1 MGSYL
6 SKRNTKIIMEKF
18 FTNPGLVSIGEM
30 IFQNLDYQSL
40 VMSQNVCQTWEV
52 ILDNPQF
59 WIKSF
64 LNPKIQ
70 QDDNSRRI
78 SNIEIT
84 SVTWKKLFEKTHYT
98 CNNTYSWEYLH
109 WKKLIIETVG
119 FSDEDNPCILKSNV
133 LNVLVEQKRT
143 ENGFRNPLYMAL
155 KVNDKDLIHYLLLS
169 FLENY
174 YFSQNNTCHTN
185 R

>member
-1 MGSYL
+1 
-6 SKRNTKIIMEKF
+6 MEKF

-40 VMSQNVCQTWEV
+40 VMCQNVCHSWKM

-64 LNPKIQ
+64 LNPNIQ

-98 CNNTYSWEYLH
+98 CNNTDSWEYLH

-119 FSDEDNPCILKSNV
+119 FSDEGNPSILKSNV
-133 LNVLVEQKRT
+133 LKVLVEQKRT

-174 YFSQNNTCHTN
+174 YFSQTSTCHTN
-185 R
+185 M

>member
-1 MGSYL
+1 
-6 SKRNTKIIMEKF
+6 MEKF

-40 VMSQNVCQTWEV
+40 VMCQNVCHSWKM

-70 QDDNSRRI
+70 QDDNSRSI

-84 SVTWKKLFEKTHYT
+84 SVTWKNLFEKTYYT
-98 CNNTYSWEYLH
+98 CNNTNS
-109 WKKLIIETVG
+109 
-119 FSDEDNPCILKSNV
+119 
-133 LNVLVEQKRT
+133 
-143 ENGFRNPLYMAL
+143 
-155 KVNDKDLIHYLLLS
+155 
-169 FLENY
+169 
-174 YFSQNNTCHTN
+174 
-185 R
+185 